1 MHDRSLPHQCSSP
14 HFLASQGTI
23 LPEGMNNFQAPC
35 RKVFLLEETD
45 AVEDLVL
52 RFIHAAAMMN
62 HRDRSGVNPKTV
74 K

>member
-1 MHDRSLPHQCSSP
+1 
-14 HFLASQGTI
+14 
-23 LPEGMNNFQAPC
+23 MNNFQAPC